1 MSEIPSKMRA
11 VTIGGVGD
19 VHVAE
24 YNTPIPKA
32 GEVLIKMTAASI
44 CTIDQ
49 RAYNGVSA
57 QTDFPTI
64 PGHEGTGVIAAMGEG
79 VKGLKLGDAVIVGR
93 FGCGVCKNCKT
104 KGFGCVEPTDRFDF
118 NPWTNAWGE
127 IGCMSEYVVKP
138 YIHVTKISK
147 DVSPIYAAICE
158 PVSCV
163 VRSVERSRLNWTET
177 AVICGAGI
185 MGLLHVQLAKL
196 KGARVI
202 VSEPDADRRQRALD
216 MGADY
221 AINPLEQDPG
231 EFVKSVTEKG
241 ADVVFNTV
249 ANPKVFNQCFDMIG
263 QMGRVVAYSSLHPNE
278 PIPIDVGKLHKAQY
292 ELIGTN
298 GSSIQDL
305 YHAAKLIESGAVKLE
320 TLVDSTYSLDQC
332 VAAFDRACAPD
343 SYRCVFDFSKE

>member
-11 VTIGGVGD
+11 VTIGAVGD

-24 YNTPIPKA
+24 YDTPTPKA

-49 RAYNGVSA
+49 RAYSGVSS
-57 QTDFPTI
+57 QTGFPTI

-79 VKGLKLGDAVIVGR
+79 VKGLKIGDAVIVGR

-104 KGFGCVEPTDRFDF
+104 KGFGCTEPTDRFEF
-118 NPWTNAWGE
+118 NPNTNAWGE
-127 IGCMSEYVVKP
+127 IGCMSQYLIKP
-138 YIHVTKISK
+138 YIHVTKISG
-147 DVSPIYAAICE
+147 DVNPIYAALCE

-163 VRSVERSRLNWTET
+163 VRSVERSRLDWTET

-202 VSEPDADRRQRALD
+202 VSEPDAARRQRALD

-221 AINPLEQDPG
+221 AIDPTSQDI
-231 EFVKSVTEKG
+231 VKFIMSVTEKG

-263 QMGRVVAYSSLHPNE
+263 MMGRVVAYSSLHPNE

-298 GSSIQDL
+298 GSSIEDL
-305 YHAAKLIESGAVKLE
+305 YHAAKLVESGAVKLE
-320 TLVDSTYSLDQC
+320 TLVDSTYSIDEC
-332 VAAFDRACAPD
+332 EAAFKRACAPD
-343 SYRCVFDFSKE
+343 SYRCVFDFSK